1 MTRLRVGLL
10 FTPSTLSVPEEHRGL
25 QGLDVMIFPELV
37 DGGYATLVG
46 GGGIHRQGDALWELF
61 RGASRIAKC
70 TVIGGSMVVAGPSGR
85 RTNMSPVFARG
96 RFVHDYEKIHVFR
109 PAGDHR
115 YFERGRHICTFTV
128 SLATG
133 NVKVG
138 IVLCFD
144 LRFPELIRAM
154 ALDGMQVLFV
164 PSRWPVERDRA
175 WCTLLRARAIE
186 NQIFVVGCN
195 APDAEGGHSYVF
207 DPFGEL
213 LLSTEQLPRASLH
226 TVTLDIGRIAEAH
239 RLHWN
244 LKEAV
249 LLRYA
254 TLPRTIPPATA
265 PFRRSGK
272 RRSGGR

>member
-1 MTRLRVGLL
+1 MV
-10 FTPSTLSVPEEHRGL
+10 
-25 QGLDVMIFPELV
+25 FPELV
-37 DGGYATLVG
+37 DGGYAALAD

-61 RGASRIAKC
+61 RGTSRTARC
-70 TVIGGSMVVAGPSGR
+70 TIIGGSMVVAGGDGW
-85 RTNMSPVFARG
+85 RTNMSPVFTRG
-96 RFVHDYEKIHVFR
+96 RFVHHYEKIHLFQ

-115 YFERGRHICTFTV
+115 YFERGRHLCTFTV
-128 SLATG
+128 SSASG
-133 NVKVG
+133 KVKGG
-138 IVLCFD
+138 IVICFD

-175 WCTLLRARAIE
+175 WRTLLRARAIE

-207 DPFGEL
+207 DPSGEI
-213 LLSTEQLPRASLH
+213 LLSTEQLARASHH
-226 TVTLDIGRIAEAH
+226 TVTLDMRRVAEAH
-239 RLHWN
+239 RFHRN

-254 TLPRTIPPATA
+254 TLPRMLPPASA
-265 PFRRSGK
+265 PFRRSG
-272 RRSGGR
+272 RRSSTGR

>member
-1 MTRLRVGLL
+1 VTRLRVGLL
-10 FTPSTLSVPEEHRGL
+10 FTPLSLSVPEEHGDL
-25 QGLDVMIFPELV
+25 QSLDVMVFPELV
-37 DGGYATLVG
+37 DGGYATLAD
-46 GGGIHRQGDALWELF
+46 GGGIHRRGDALWELF
-61 RGASRIAKC
+61 RVASRSARC
-70 TVIGGSMVVAGPSGR
+70 TVIGGSMVVAGRAGR

-96 RFVHDYEKIHVFR
+96 RFVHHYEKIHVFR

-115 YFERGRHICTFTV
+115 YFERGRHIRTFTV
-128 SLATG
+128 CSATG
-133 NVKVG
+133 NVKGG

-175 WCTLLRARAIE
+175 WRTLLRARAIE

-207 DPFGEL
+207 DPSGEL
-213 LLSTEQLPRASLH
+213 LLSTEELPRASRH

-239 RLHWN
+239 RLYRN

-254 TLPRTIPPATA
+254 TLPRTLPPASG
-265 PFRRSGK
+265 PFPRSARRRSA
-272 RRSGGR
+272 GR